1 MGVLPNHP
9 FAFRILHDQPTILGY
24 PHLWNPPYEY
34 ILING
39 CSCQWIGLGE
49 QFTGTPNISW

>member
-49 QFTGTPNISW
+49 QFTGKPNI